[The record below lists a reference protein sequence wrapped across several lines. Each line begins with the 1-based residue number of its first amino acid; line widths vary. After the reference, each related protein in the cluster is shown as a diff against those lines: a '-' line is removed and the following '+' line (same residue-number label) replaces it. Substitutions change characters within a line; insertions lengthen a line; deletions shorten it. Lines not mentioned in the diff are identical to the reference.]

1 MNKLRLS
8 IALLLTAAFAFS
20 VQGHPS
26 PQQWRRGWGR
36 RQPEIY
42 RPGGDRR
49 GVPNWKND
57 LEYKQDVFT
66 FCRARFDTYRGWGW
80 RTDYPDS
87 DLNFSFRLQQLTS
100 LKVDPDGKVVDLTDP
115 ALFDYPF
122 IYMCE
127 PGDIILSDQEEKALR
142 SYLLNGGFLMCD
154 DFWGQP
160 QWESVEAAFKR
171 VFPNRTPIELPISHP
186 IFRTVFDLKEK
197 PQVPNHQTGEY
208 GRGQGPGGTHISWE
222 NREPGSR
229 EVHYKR
235 LCADNGR
242 LMAIFCHITD
252 LGDGWEP
259 EGEDEFYFHEY
270 SEKKA

>member
-1 MNKLRLS
+1 
-8 IALLLTAAFAFS
+8 
-20 VQGHPS
+20 
-26 PQQWRRGWGR
+26 
-36 RQPEIY
+36 
-42 RPGGDRR
+42 
-49 GVPNWKND
+49 
-57 LEYKQDVFT
+57 
-66 FCRARFDTYRGWGW
+66 
-80 RTDYPDS
+80 
-87 DLNFSFRLQQLTS
+87 
-100 LKVDPDGKVVDLTDP
+100 
-115 ALFDYPF
+115 
-122 IYMCE
+122 CE

-229 EVHYKR
+229 EVHYKG
-235 LCADNGR
+235 LFDDNGR
-242 LMAIFCHITD
+242 LMAIFCHNTD
-252 LGDGWEP
+252 LGDGWER
-259 EGEDEFYFHEY
+259 EGEYEFYFHEY
-270 SEKKA
+270 SEKKAYPMGVNIVVYAMTH